1 MSLSFFKE
9 KVEQAQQQSF
19 KTRKKWDKELK
30 SVPAFKDFC
39 WDDIGAVVFS
49 TKTAKEALAFY
60 EGYVE
65 WITNEK
71 GSKAPA
77 TVAKAEQIAR
87 SNIGW
92 FFGEGLPAKRIA
104 LWTEACG
111 ASHPVFGTKVP
122 SPEVAFKKGLE
133 MGKKLR
139 AAR

>member
-19 KTRKKWDKELK
+19 KNRKKWDKELK
-30 SVPAFKDFC
+30 TVPSFDQHC
-39 WDDIGAVVFS
+39 WDDIGSVVFS
-49 TKTAKEALAFY
+49 TKTAKEARSFY
-60 EGYVE
+60 DGYVE

-71 GSKAPA
+71 GSKSAA

-92 FFGEGLPAKRIA
+92 FFGEGLAPKKIA
-104 LWTEACG
+104 MWTEACG
-111 ASHPVFGTKVP
+111 ASHPIFGTKMP
-122 SPEVAFKKGLE
+122 GPEEAFKKGLE